1 MIRLLVGVCGS
12 FCNHQAVLNVCRKL
26 SETMSIQ
33 FVFTQNVSSTS
44 TRFYE
49 LDAFIQ
55 ECQSISK
62 LPLITTLVEA
72 ELVGPHNHY
81 DIMLIAPATA
91 NQISRLANG
100 AYDCPVALAAK
111 AMIRN
116 QKNVVIALASNDIL
130 GISSKNVWQLYNT
143 KNFYFVPFA
152 QDDYK
157 AKPNSCVACFDLI
170 EDSIH
175 KALNNRQIQPLLKE
189 KK

>member
-1 MIRLLVGVCGS
+1 MIRLLVGICGS
-12 FCNHQAVLNVCRKL
+12 FCNHQAVLEVCSKL
-26 SETMSIQ
+26 SKTMEIQ
-33 FVFTQNVSSTS
+33 FVLTQNVSTTT
-44 TRFYE
+44 TRFYTKE
-49 LDAFIQ
+49 ALIEA
-55 ECQSISK
+55 CQSISQ

-72 ELVGPHNHY
+72 EWIGPHNDH

-130 GISSKNVWQLYNT
+130 GISGQNVWQLYNS

-152 QDDYK
+152 QDDYQT
-157 AKPNSCVACFDLI
+157 KPNSCVACFDLI
-170 EDSIH
+170 EESIH
-175 KALNNRQIQPLLKE
+175 EALQNKQIQPLLKE
-189 KK
+189 KP